1 MVAHVADF
9 GMGKVFFA
17 DKQTEY
23 SSTASGLRGLLAIFL
38 QCFVACKPNM
48 DRVMKYQLEE
58 TNSASELQ
66 RTGSVMPISWGEEA
80 LDLFI
85 KLGLMIENLLSRLR
99 F

>member
-1 MVAHVADF
+1 
-9 GMGKVFFA
+9 
-17 DKQTEY
+17 
-23 SSTASGLRGLLAIFL
+23 
-38 QCFVACKPNM
+38 
-48 DRVMKYQLEE
+48 MKYQLEE